1 MKLEFSNRKILVTG
15 ASSGIGRACALAL
28 LAAGAEVAAVGRNE
42 PTLADLGLPASRLFL
57 ADLTDEAQVKALTLR
72 IKAVSGPLDGCI
84 FAAGIHTFRPFF
96 MESFADIQR
105 PWALNF
111 QGNLGLLAQ
120 LLKSRLLAKGSSLV
134 LFSSAAA
141 RKAGSGAVSYAASKG
156 AIESAT
162 RALALELAPQRIRIN
177 AISAG
182 VVRTPMSESF
192 LSKLTTEQVAALE
205 ARHPMGFGSP
215 EDIAGPAMF
224 LLSSQASW
232 ITGAIL
238 SVDGG
243 YSLS

>member
-1 MKLEFSNRKILVTG
+1 MTLEFTGRKILVTG
-15 ASSGIGRACALAL
+15 ASSGIGRACALGL
-28 LAAGAEVAAVGRNE
+28 CAAGADVAAIGRSE
-42 PTLADLGLPASRLFL
+42 ATLADLGLPASRLFL
-57 ADLTDEAQVKALTLR
+57 ADLTDEAQVKAATVR
-72 IKAVSGPLDGCI
+72 IKSELGPLDGCV

-96 MESFADIQR
+96 LESFTDIQR

-111 QGNLGLLAQ
+111 QGNLGLLAR
-120 LLKSRLLAKGSSLV
+120 LLKARMLAKGSSLV

-141 RKAGSGAVSYAASKG
+141 QKAGAGAVSYAASKG

-162 RALALELAPQRIRIN
+162 RALALELASQRIRIN

-182 VVRTPMSESF
+182 VVRTPMSERF
-192 LSKLTTEQVAALE
+192 LGKLSTEQVAALE
-205 ARHPMGFGSP
+205 ARHPMGFGSAQS
-215 EDIAGPAMF
+215 IAGPTMF
-224 LLSSQASW
+224 LLSSQAMW